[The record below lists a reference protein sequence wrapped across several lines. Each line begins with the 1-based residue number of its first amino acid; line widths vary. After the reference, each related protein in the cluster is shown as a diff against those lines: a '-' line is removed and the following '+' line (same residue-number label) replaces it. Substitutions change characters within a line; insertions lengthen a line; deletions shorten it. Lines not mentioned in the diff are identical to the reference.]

1 MIPEST
7 SERFGLALRHALER
21 NGIKGQALAK
31 ELGVSP
37 SAVSEWL
44 AGRNMP
50 RPEKWNQLSD
60 FLGISISEIL
70 NDPPPDTEKLNTDP
84 ENLTPAERAK
94 VRCHG
99 QLSKTLDAAGTDI
112 VKIHWVLETLRQTFP
127 EGLWKRNM

>member
-1 MIPEST
+1 MISEST

-21 NGIKGQALAK
+21 NGMKGQALAK
-31 ELGVSP
+31 ELSVSP

-50 RPEKWNQLSD
+50 RPEKWNQLSNL
-60 FLGISISEIL
+60 LGINISEIL
-70 NDPPPDTEKLNTDP
+70 NDPRLNTETLNTDP
-84 ENLTPAERAK
+84 ENLTDTEQSK

-99 QLSKTLDAAGTDI
+99 YLSETLDAAGADI

-127 EGLWKRNM
+127 KGLWKSKM